1 MKIGISTFT
10 HGDNYGQRLQNLAV
24 QETLK
29 LSGADVLTFRQK
41 DSRSAKYKLKSL
53 ASLIPKG
60 LAVAHIQRHRSF
72 EDFNSR
78 NISFSREVISD
89 SNPPRDI
96 KSYTL
101 IHKDPKTGKCITVK
115 LAANDLI
122 DIDATLGR
130 LKSKGLSP
138 EILDAIRKNLTR
150 MATEESARSESAVE
164 LNDATSESPDA

>member
-96 KSYTL
+96 KSYDFFVAGSDQVWSPL
-101 IHKDPKTGKCITVK
+101 
-115 LAANDLI
+115 LAPGDFS
-122 DIDATLGR
+122 R
-130 LKSKGLSP
+130 
-138 EILDAIRKNLTR
+138 
-150 MATEESARSESAVE
+150 
-164 LNDATSESPDA
+164 

>member
-96 KSYTL
+96 
-101 IHKDPKTGKCITVK
+101 
-115 LAANDLI
+115 
-122 DIDATLGR
+122 
-130 LKSKGLSP
+130 
-138 EILDAIRKNLTR
+138 
-150 MATEESARSESAVE
+150 
-164 LNDATSESPDA
+164 